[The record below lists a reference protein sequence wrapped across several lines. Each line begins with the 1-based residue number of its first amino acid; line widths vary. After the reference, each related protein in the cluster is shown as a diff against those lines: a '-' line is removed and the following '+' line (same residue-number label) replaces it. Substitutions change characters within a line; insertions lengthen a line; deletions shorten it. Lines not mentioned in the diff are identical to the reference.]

1 MPARKS
7 ALVVMLVIA
16 ATTLVIASAF
26 AQVGP
31 TNPSGG
37 TGLRQ
42 TVEEGSGTYRPAGF
56 VSGGVS
62 FDSAWGSWLG
72 TFAASRYASTVAT
85 RPTDVRSL
93 LAIARRQSWKR

>member
-1 MPARKS
+1 MFARKS
-7 ALVVMLVIA
+7 ALVAMLVVA

-42 TVEEGSGTYRPAGF
+42 TVEEGSGPSIPAGF
-56 VSGGVS
+56 FSRGFS
-62 FDSAWGSWLG
+62 FDAGWSSWLG
-72 TFAASRYASTVAT
+72 TFAASRYASTVA
-85 RPTDVRSL
+85 PRSTEMRSI
-93 LAIARRQSWKR
+93 LAVARRQSWKR